1 MIRINLL
8 GHQKAKKP
16 KRKAMPEFTAGGT
29 DNAPFI
35 LAVVATVVV
44 IAAAWWWQSR
54 AYAALET
61 RHAAVVAEQQQ
72 LAATAARV
80 RELEDRRTVVNQKLG
95 VIVALKKSQSG
106 PVLLLDQISS
116 ELSDSLW
123 LTDMTLSEGNVA
135 IVGAALSPLA
145 VSDFGENL
153 RLSSFFADTNIDY
166 AQDQGD
172 SVRFQIST
180 RFVPLTPPP
189 EPEPE
194 PEPAAPGRGGA
205 RGARGGQR

>member
-16 KRKAMPEFTAGGT
+16 KRKAMPDITVGGS

-44 IAAAWWWQSR
+44 VAAAWWWQSR
-54 AYAALET
+54 SLATLEA
-61 RHAAVVAEQQQ
+61 RHTTVLAEQAE

-80 RELEDRRTVVNQKLG
+80 QQLEDRRAVVNQKLG
-95 VIVALKKSQSG
+95 VIVDLKKSQSG
-106 PVLLLDQISS
+106 PVLLLDQISR

-123 LTDMTLSEGNVA
+123 LTDMQLDQGNVQ
-135 IVGAALSPLA
+135 IVGAALSELA
-145 VSDFGENL
+145 ITDFGQNL
-153 RLSSFFADTNIDY
+153 RLSSYFADTNIELSEDL
-166 AQDQGD
+166 GD

-189 EPEPE
+189 DPPPAEE
-194 PEPAAPGRGGA
+194 AAPAGAGGN
-205 RGARGGQR
+205 RSGQR